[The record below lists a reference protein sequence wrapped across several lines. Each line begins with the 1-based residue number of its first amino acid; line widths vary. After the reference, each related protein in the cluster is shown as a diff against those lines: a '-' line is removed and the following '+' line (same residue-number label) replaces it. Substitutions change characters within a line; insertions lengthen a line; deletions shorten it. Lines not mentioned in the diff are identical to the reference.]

1 MLRRPASSSTGTS
14 SPTAPAATG
23 AQRSST
29 ATPSSPKVSPRSTG
43 NRYVENGSAWREF
56 LKELPPGSF
65 NFRFKLLSGPGVVDH
80 EIRQAPLADRRLL
93 DRVTPTHLYSA
104 QDAAFP
110 DPLKPQLKRRSHND
124 HRIEEV
130 SVSGFVQQRDVLNHH
145 LRALS
150 PVSLDQPC

>member
-65 NFRFKLLSGPGVVDH
+65 NFRFKLLSAPGDVDH
-80 EIRQAPLADRRLL
+80 EIRQGPLAVQRPLG
-93 DRVTPTHLYSA
+93 RVTPAHLFSA
-104 QDAAFP
+104 QAAAFP
-110 DPLKPQLKRRSHND
+110 DPLHPLLKRRAHDD
-124 HRIEEV
+124 HRIEAV
-130 SVSGFVQQRDVLNHH
+130 ALSGLVQQRDVLNHH

-150 PVSLDQPC
+150 PVSLEQPF